1 MPEKTSRA
9 LTPEEV
15 RTELLTQIAL
25 MADYWATTVPPE
37 TTPLARAHGLVF
49 SILVIL
55 DGESLALPAFDLI
68 PAPCPGDKAYFQSQG
83 RPYFEAAPVN
93 SSHSLHEEY
102 TALTN
107 NGRSR

>member
-1 MPEKTSRA
+1 MPEEISRA

-15 RTELLTQIAL
+15 RTKLLTQIAL
-25 MADYWATTVPPE
+25 MADYWATTVPPA
-37 TTPLARAHGLVF
+37 TTTLERTHGLAF

-55 DGESLALPAFDLI
+55 DGESPALPAFDLS
-68 PAPCPGDKAYFQSQG
+68 PAPCPGDKAYFESRG
-83 RPYFEAAPVN
+83 RPWFEAIPVN